1 MATKKLTVELDAQTA
16 KAQQQIRKAVE
27 GATAEAAAPGGGIG
41 GGANLDLAAERT
53 AKSFEKLDRTAEGF
67 DKRMLSVTRAFAGL
81 AVGMATSYASRYFA
95 EGSGARKAM
104 DYGGAAITGASA
116 GMTAGMALG
125 PYGAAAGAIIGG
137 AGGLVKTGLDKS
149 AERSEK
155 MAEFEKSEKI
165 YESMSKWQKKL
176 GELSESLDVDELNRI
191 LANLKETEQTFIKG
205 AKDAIEGE
213 RYGEAETYQRNL
225 GDARNRQSQIEALLK
240 QAEKKDERPAFR
252 ESMSAVDSL
261 SRLGG
266 NFGGGGD
273 VARDQLK
280 TQQEQL
286 NVLKRLEEKQDK
298 KGSTTW
304 Q

>member
-41 GGANLDLAAERT
+41 GGAKLDLAAERT

-137 AGGLVKTGLDKS
+137 LEDS
-149 AERSEK
+149 S
-155 MAEFEKSEKI
+155 
-165 YESMSKWQKKL
+165 
-176 GELSESLDVDELNRI
+176 
-191 LANLKETEQTFIKG
+191 
-205 AKDAIEGE
+205 
-213 RYGEAETYQRNL
+213 
-225 GDARNRQSQIEALLK
+225 
-240 QAEKKDERPAFR
+240 RP
-252 ESMSAVDSL
+252 
-261 SRLGG
+261 
-266 NFGGGGD
+266 
-273 VARDQLK
+273 
-280 TQQEQL
+280 
-286 NVLKRLEEKQDK
+286 
-298 KGSTTW
+298 GSTRARSGPRRWPSSRSRRRYTKACPSGRRSWASFRKALTW
-304 Q
+304 TS